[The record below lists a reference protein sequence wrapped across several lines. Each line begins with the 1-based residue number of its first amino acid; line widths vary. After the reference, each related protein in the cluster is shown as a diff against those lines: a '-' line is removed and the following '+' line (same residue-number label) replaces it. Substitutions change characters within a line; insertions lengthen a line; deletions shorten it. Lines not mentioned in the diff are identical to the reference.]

1 MCVCTV
7 SCVEVHKDRLASTR
21 TARGLGF
28 CRMCVCTVSC
38 GELHKDRL
46 ASTRTAMGL
55 GFCKMCGYLEYRKGY
70 VLTF

>member
-1 MCVCTV
+1 MC
-7 SCVEVHKDRLASTR
+7 A
-21 TARGLGF
+21 
-28 CRMCVCTVSC
+28 VSC